1 MKRNITTVTMST
13 ETASVSQEI
22 EIHNNAA
29 VGADS
34 RNGNP
39 DKEQNAAKR
48 QRQFNPHV
56 PCDTVSTVSYNSDD
70 SENAGE
76 HKAKLQHTPSSQLYR
91 NTEKTLQS
99 SNNHLK
105 RTPSF
110 QSYWDTKKTL
120 QLSNQRRSNGN
131 FEYKFL
137 PELTEKQQ
145 CLSEFGLPLVIP
157 MIFFWFNFSSFG
169 FVWCTTIVVGH
180 TIETMLTNFGES
192 VRELCAVDIIPRLA
206 HHFLDCV
213 WLHSL
218 ISAMLL
224 FPDRFVRPDDLNNH
238 GGDRTVI
245 NIGLIL
251 IQTLPIY
258 LAVSFKTDFL
268 RLHRNHLQEV
278 SSSPPDSSLMSIQY
292 FIRSCFIWYFAATAL
307 ILITSL
313 SSQTRFLM
321 YGGVSLFNVTP
332 LILFRSYSK
341 IALQENFCIENSII
355 KQRKLESET
364 RKSYGSIPSV

>member
-1 MKRNITTVTMST
+1 MKRNIATMTTST
-13 ETASVSQEI
+13 EAASVSQQI
-22 EIHNNAA
+22 EIHDAED
-29 VGADS
+29 ADS
-34 RNGNP
+34 RNGNQ

-48 QRQFNPHV
+48 QRQFNPQV
-56 PCDTVSTVSYNSDD
+56 PGDTLSTESDNTDD
-70 SENAGE
+70 SENTDE
-76 HKAKLQHTPSSQLYR
+76 HKAKLHRRPSL
-91 NTEKTLQS
+91 
-99 SNNHLK
+99 
-105 RTPSF
+105 

-120 QLSNQRRSNGN
+120 QLSNQRRTNGN
-131 FEYKFL
+131 LEFKFV
-137 PELTEKQQ
+137 PVLTEKQQ

-192 VRELCAVDIIPRLA
+192 VRDLCAVDIIPRLA

-218 ISAMLL
+218 ISAMVL
-224 FPDRFVRPDDLNNH
+224 FPDLFIRPDDLNH
-238 GGDRTVI
+238 HAGESERTVI

-268 RLHRNHLQEV
+268 RLRHDQLQEV
-278 SSSPPDSSLMSIQY
+278 SSSPPADSSLMSLQL
-292 FIRSCFIWYFAATAL
+292 FIRSCFIWYLAATAL
-307 ILITSL
+307 ILITSF

-321 YGGVSLFNVTP
+321 YGGVIIFNVTP

-341 IALQENFCIENSII
+341 IVLQENFCIEKTII
-355 KQRKLESET
+355 KHRKLESEMQ
-364 RKSYGSIPSV
+364 KSYGSITLV